1 MADFT
6 VTEADQFLLD
16 IWADS
21 IEEFRRRSLIGIQTV
36 TMASEF
42 GVGRVRGFQNL
53 NIPTTTLLNSGTARQ
68 KSASTNITYD
78 SNTDTALAMAVDQ
91 HWYNAFNVEDFADA
105 ISGFDIEAAYAP
117 TVFENLVRKEDAT
130 IMALIDN
137 FTTHT
142 YGAFADDITE
152 EVALRAIQDLDDGDV
167 PDESRVWV
175 MSNPAQLGLSKQSKW
190 SSKDYNAGRVTNG
203 IVGGLYN
210 YPVLKSTA
218 VEGSNAAGHDNG
230 LVHRSYAI
238 HHRVGNRPR
247 VRRFSDIDSQSE
259 RMSASMIWGN
269 GQFRT
274 DAAVWIKGL

>member
-16 IWADS
+16 IWSDS
-21 IEEFRRRSLIGIQTV
+21 IEEFRRRSLIFLQTV

-68 KSASTNITYD
+68 KAASTNITYD
-78 SNTDTALAMAVDQ
+78 SNTNTALTLAVDQ

-105 ISGFDIEAAYAP
+105 LSGFDIEAAYAP

-130 IMALIDN
+130 LAAWVDN
-137 FTTHT
+137 FTGTT
-142 YGAFADDITE
+142 VGSFADDITE
-152 EVALRAIQDLDDGDV
+152 EVALRAIQYLDDGDV
-167 PDESRVWV
+167 PQESRMWV

-190 SSKDYNAGRVTNG
+190 SNSDYNAGNVTNG

-230 LVHRSYAI
+230 LVHRSYVI

-269 GQFRT
+269 NQFRT